1 MSANIWEVTQLDKLI
16 KLLKENSKKFV
27 ILSLILESSPKED
40 RKMII
45 KFMKDKYKEFPNIT
59 FVLYTVKLNEMNKFD
74 LFKKT
79 QIEEYP
85 YVFHIYDT
93 KNIYITIEK
102 ADDVALYEI
111 FEDDKVKKTY
121 QDDLRDFLN
130 SPKSTPEYED
140 KRTPQRLLTPLHT
153 PSSPTQQNS
162 DLKQHAHQ
170 IQQEQQIKTHLN
182 AQQYQTQQNQTQQNQ
197 TQQFNQLV
205 QPLQQPQEDPKVIE
219 QKKLLQKLIIY
230 KKKIDEYNTDFLQE
244 IKNRKEEERDIRIE
258 NEKSKLK
265 K

>member
-16 KLLKENSKKFV
+16 KLLKENTEKFV
-27 ILSLILESSPKED
+27 ILSLVLESSPKED

-45 KFMKDKYKEFPNIT
+45 KFMKDKCKEFPNIT
-59 FVLYTVKLNEMNKFD
+59 FVLYTVKLHEMSKFD

-79 QIEEYP
+79 QVEEYP

-93 KNIYITIEK
+93 INIYITIEK

-121 QDDLRDFLN
+121 QDDLKDFLN
-130 SPKSTPEYED
+130 STKSTPESEN
-140 KRTPQRLLTPLHT
+140 KHTSQRFLTPLQT
-153 PSSPTQQNS
+153 PTSSNQQNS
-162 DLKQHAHQ
+162 DLKPLQHAQ
-170 IQQEQQIKTHLN
+170 KIQQEQQIKTHLN
-182 AQQYQTQQNQTQQNQ
+182 AQQNNPQSLSQSQS
-197 TQQFNQLV
+197 FNQIV
-205 QPLQQPQEDPKVIE
+205 QPPQEDPKIIE

-244 IKNRKEEERDIRIE
+244 IKNRKEEERDIRME

>member
-16 KLLKENSKKFV
+16 KLLKENTKKFV
-27 ILSLILESSPKED
+27 ILSLLLESSPHQD

-45 KFMKDKYKEFPNIT
+45 KFMKDKCKEYPNLT

-79 QIEEYP
+79 QVEEYP

-93 KNIYITIEK
+93 VNIYITIEK

-111 FEDDKVKKTY
+111 FEDNNVKKNY
-121 QDDLRDFLN
+121 EDNLKEFLN
-130 SPKSTPEYED
+130 STKSTPESTRD
-140 KRTPQRLLTPLHT
+140 SDGKNTPQRLGLVSPLQ
-153 PSSPTQQNS
+153 SPTSSTQNLRPIQQA
-162 DLKQHAHQ
+162 QQ
-170 IQQEQQIKTHLN
+170 IQQEQKIQTHLN
-182 AQQYQTQQNQTQQNQ
+182 AQQNQLN
-197 TQQFNQLV
+197 FNQQV
-205 QPLQQPQEDPKVIE
+205 QIPQEDPKVIE

-244 IKNRKEEERDIRIE
+244 IKNRKEEERDIRLE